1 MNWLYDL
8 KITTKVMIVI
18 LLSVIGISLL
28 TWNSLMV
35 MKGQL
40 LADREFKT
48 KEVVEV
54 AYSVL
59 QHFGDRVSQGE
70 MTEEEAQQ
78 TAMATIKAMRYGAK
92 KDDYLWIN
100 DMTPK
105 MLMHPMKPELD
116 GKDLSMNKDP
126 TGKALF
132 VEMVKKM
139 RTDPGGDFVSYM
151 WPKPGQ
157 KNPVA
162 KISFV
167 KLYQP
172 WGWVIGTGIYIDDV
186 NQIFWNNVRHNIIIV
201 TVGAVLLLGLS
212 LLITQNIKNSIS
224 EFKTVMTQIHSQGDL
239 SKRLIVKGGD
249 EIGVIAIMVN
259 GVLDAFFRIIQE
271 VKNSCVQLNEVST
284 KLESMAA
291 QSRNMILGLRHDT
304 EQVATAITE
313 LNASAQEVAN
323 NASAAAQAT
332 HDVDDEVSKGRQIVT
347 NTAVS
352 IQRLSSEVDNAS
364 NVIQSLANNSEQIGL
379 VVEVINSIADQ
390 TNLLALNAAIEA
402 ARAGDQGRGFAVVAE
417 EVRTLAQRTQGST
430 NEIHQMV
437 ENIQNDA
444 MRASQVM
451 NSGCAQASDS
461 VKQSEAAGV
470 ALGSITSAI
479 ATISAMNE
487 QIADAAHEQTSVSEE
502 INRNIININ
511 QAAEQNAEV
520 SERVANTSQD
530 VARLSKDMEQIIAKF
545 SL

>member
-239 SKRLIVKGGD
+239 SKRLVVKGGD

-430 NEIHQMV
+430 NEIHQMI